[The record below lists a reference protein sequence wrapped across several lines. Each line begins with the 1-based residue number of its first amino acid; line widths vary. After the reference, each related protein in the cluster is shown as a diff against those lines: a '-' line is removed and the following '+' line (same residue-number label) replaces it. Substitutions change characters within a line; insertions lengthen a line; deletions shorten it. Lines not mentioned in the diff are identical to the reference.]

1 MTLSSCFL
9 FEHVS
14 LYLVIVVGWWI
25 DVVEWLHRF
34 EGRREMKEKR
44 VAAPSNTVIFIIGCC
59 SYLFV
64 Y

>member
-9 FEHVS
+9 FEYVS

-34 EGRREMKEKR
+34 EGRREMKEKGELL
-44 VAAPSNTVIFIIGCC
+44 ATPDISYWLLFLFIC
-59 SYLFV
+59 
-64 Y
+64 